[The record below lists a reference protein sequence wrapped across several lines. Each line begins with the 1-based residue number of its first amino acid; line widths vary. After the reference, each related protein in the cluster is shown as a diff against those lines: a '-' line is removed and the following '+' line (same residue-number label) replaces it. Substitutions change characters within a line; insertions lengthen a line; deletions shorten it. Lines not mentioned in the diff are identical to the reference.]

1 MKTII
6 ALAALAVAL
15 AAASPSFAATKR
27 AGASQPKINGYTLQE
42 WQAGAPSGDPENGQ

>member
-15 AAASPSFAATKR
+15 ATTTSSFAAVKSQQ
-27 AGASQPKINGYTLQE
+27 SQPTFNGYTLQE
-42 WQAGAPSGDPENGQ
+42 WQAGAPSGDPENSH